1 MAMKKILGA
10 LLIAGGILA
19 LVYGSFSF
27 TKKTHKLDVG
37 VAELK
42 YDEKEKVQV
51 PTWVG
56 VVAIVAGAA
65 VLLVGRK

>member
-19 LVYGSFSF
+19 LVYGGFSF

>member
-1 MAMKKILGA
+1 MAMRKILGV

-19 LVYGSFSF
+19 LVYGGFSF

-51 PTWVG
+51 PTWAG

>member
-1 MAMKKILGA
+1 MSLRKVLGA
-10 LLIAGGILA
+10 ILIAGGVLA
-19 LVYGSFSF
+19 LVYGSFSY

-51 PTWVG
+51 PPWVG
-56 VVAIVAGAA
+56 VAAIVAGAA
-65 VLLVGRK
+65 VLLIGRK

>member
-1 MAMKKILGA
+1 MALRKIIGA
-10 LLIAGGILA
+10 ILIAGGVLA
-19 LVYGSFSF
+19 LVYGGFSF

-51 PTWVG
+51 PTWAG
-56 VVAIVAGAA
+56 VAAIAAGAV

>member
-1 MAMKKILGA
+1 MAVRKILGV
-10 LLIAGGILA
+10 LLIVGGILA
-19 LVYGSFSF
+19 LVYGGFSF

-56 VVAIVAGAA
+56 VAAIVAGAA